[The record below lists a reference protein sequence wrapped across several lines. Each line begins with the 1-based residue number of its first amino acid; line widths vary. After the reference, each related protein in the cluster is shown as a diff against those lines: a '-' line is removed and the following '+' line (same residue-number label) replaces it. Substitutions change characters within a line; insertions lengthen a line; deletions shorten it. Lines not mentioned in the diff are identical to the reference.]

1 MAWRLH
7 FSDRTIKRLDI
18 LSGASSVLA
27 AWTQV
32 NRVAFLDLQ
41 NGTQRED
48 RTIEA
53 LQSEDRA
60 VPAWA
65 QFVAALT
72 ATNGVYLPYMRTPRT
87 SIWQCADGKIRL
99 YQTAPSELF
108 LEIAGKE
115 ARLEADAGTGFS
127 TVALDRVT
135 GLVAALDASAK
146 LHIYRQHVRVGI
158 FDTGLQPD
166 EEFRPVLV
174 VSPDGN
180 ALSVTD
186 GKSLV
191 LVNPDGEIRKRLE
204 LHYRLGA
211 LNCSPDGKRF
221 VASDLDANVV
231 RVYDE
236 DLNQTHQRYAVDLLA
251 EAKKSQLIASSAMA
265 TAALGPLAISSK
277 GVLAF
282 ALSGMICVTS
292 LARMKAQPKA
302 SNS

>member
-7 FSDRTIKRLDI
+7 LSDRTIKRLDI
-18 LSGASSVLA
+18 LSGTPGLLA
-27 AWTQV
+27 AWTQA
-32 NRVAFLDLQ
+32 NRVTFLDLQ

-65 QFVAALT
+65 QFVGALT

-87 SIWQCADGKIRL
+87 SIWQSGDGKTRL
-99 YQTAPSELF
+99 YQTAPAELF
-108 LEIAGKE
+108 LEIDGKE
-115 ARLEADAGTGFS
+115 AKLEVDAEKGFS
-127 TVALDRVT
+127 AVALDRAT

-158 FDTGLQPD
+158 FDAGLQPD

-174 VSPDGN
+174 VAPDGN
-180 ALSVTD
+180 ALGVTD
-186 GKSLV
+186 GRALA

-221 VASDLDANVV
+221 VASDLDSNVV

-236 DLNQTHQRYAVDLLA
+236 ELNQTHQRYAVDLLA
-251 EAKKSQLIASSAMA
+251 EAKKSQLLASSAMA

-292 LARMKAQPKA
+292 LARMKAQPKTL
-302 SNS
+302 

>member
-7 FSDRTIKRLDI
+7 LSDRTVKRLDI

-27 AWTQV
+27 AWTQA
-32 NRVAFLDLQ
+32 NRVAFLDLK
-41 NGTQRED
+41 NGAQLED

-65 QFVAALT
+65 TFVGALT
-72 ATNGVYLPYMRTPRT
+72 ATNGVCLPYMRTPRT
-87 SIWQCADGKIRL
+87 SIWQSADGKTRL
-99 YQTAPSELF
+99 YQTALSELF
-108 LEIAGKE
+108 LEIDGKE
-115 ARLEADAGTGFS
+115 ARLETDAETAFPAA
-127 TVALDRVT
+127 ALDRAS
-135 GLVAALDASAK
+135 GLVAALDDDAR

-174 VSPDGN
+174 AAPDGN

-191 LVNPDGEIRKRLE
+191 VVNPDGAIRKRLE

-211 LNCSPDGKRF
+211 LNCSPDGRRF

-236 DLNQTHQRYAVDLLA
+236 ELNQTHQRYAVDLLA
-251 EAKKSQLIASSAMA
+251 EAKKSQLLASSAMA

-277 GVLAF
+277 GVVAF

-292 LARMKAQPKA
+292 LTRMKAQPKM
-302 SNS
+302 S